1 MKNKAWIVCL
11 LSVALVGCNVGN
23 APAPMSESDLKGA
36 VDKLPPKDAI
46 AYINS
51 SPMPA
56 AMKAQRIKEIEDK
69 TGYKDPGTSGPPAT
83 GAPKTGP

>member
-1 MKNKAWIVCL
+1 MQKNVLTAGL
-11 LSVALVGCNVGN
+11 LALTLVGCSVGN
-23 APAPMSESDLKGA
+23 APTPMSEGDLKSA

-51 SPMPA
+51 SPMSS

-69 TGYKDPGTSGPPAT
+69 TGYKASGTDSS
-83 GAPKTGP
+83 KTGP

>member
-1 MKNKAWIVCL
+1 MRTNALIACL
-11 LSVALVGCNVGN
+11 AAVTLVGCNVGM
-23 APAPMSESDLKGA
+23 APKPMDEADLKTA

-69 TGYKDPGTSGPPAT
+69 TGYKDPGTTPGPPPA
-83 GAPKTGP
+83 AR

>member
-1 MKNKAWIVCL
+1 MKRTICAIGLVSL
-11 LSVALVGCNVGN
+11 ALVGCNVGN
-23 APAPMSESDLKGA
+23 APAPMNESDLKSA

-46 AYINS
+46 AYINA

-69 TGYKDPGTSGPPAT
+69 SGYRDPGSKIPPSS
-83 GAPKTGP
+83 K